1 MIDTSQRPYDGSKRP
16 EPPPAPPHYQSDP
29 ELEYAGLR
37 FKASEVKNI
46 TIQRDGK
53 EIYIERK
60 EPVKRM
66 GFGQ

>member
-1 MIDTSQRPYDGSKRP
+1 MGAKRP
-16 EPPPAPPHYQSDP
+16 EPPLPPPAPPQSSVNSDP

-60 EPVKRM
+60 EPVKKM
-66 GFGQ
+66 GF

>member
-1 MIDTSQRPYDGSKRP
+1 MVAAKAMAKI
-16 EPPPAPPHYQSDP
+16 EPVAPADP
-29 ELEYAGLR
+29 WMEYAGLR

-60 EPVKRM
+60 EPVKKM
-66 GFGQ
+66 GF